1 MPFLDPDRYELPEIV
16 LITLA
21 VLRSAAVQIPG
32 LKDPETVVRQ
42 IGAQIL
48 KYWGGIQT
56 YVCPVNS
63 KVSPRVC
70 DEIQI
75 WAQECLLAVGLEE
88 EEAALGAVAI
98 TGAFRSYFSGTVI
111 YFPRDRW
118 TYRHEVAQAY
128 NSHNMV
134 ELCRRY
140 NLTSHYLYQIVVE
153 ERGVGRIK
161 AS

>member
-1 MPFLDPDRYELPEIV
+1 MPVLDPDRYELPEIV

-32 LKDPETVVRQ
+32 LKDPELVVRQ
-42 IGAQIL
+42 IGGQIV

-63 KVSPRVC
+63 KVTPRIC

-75 WAQECLLAVGLEE
+75 WAQECLQAVGLEE
-88 EEAALGAVAI
+88 EEAAMGAAAL
-98 TGAFRSYFSGTVI
+98 TRAFQSYFAGTVI
-111 YFPRDRW
+111 YLPRDRW
-118 TYRHEVAQAY
+118 TFRREVAEAY

-140 NLTSHYLYQIVVE
+140 SLTSYHLYRIVVE

-161 AS
+161 AG